1 MKRDL
6 YWIVVLGLVAT
17 AMVIALDRVNRDPG
31 SDPWETLP
39 ARLGGVAVCFG
50 ASLFSWILNTEAF
63 ERKNPVASV
72 LLFGL
77 VRTMV
82 VLGALGFATA
92 TKWNNHNFFVSTL
105 VGCYFSFLAL
115 ESCLQ
120 IRRIHSRI

>member
-1 MKRDL
+1 MRRDL
-6 YWIVVLGLVAT
+6 YWILVLTLACAAVAIGID
-17 AMVIALDRVNRDPG
+17 IAFRDTDSG
-31 SDPWETLP
+31 PWETLS
-39 ARLGGVAVCFG
+39 ARLAGVMVCSG

-72 LLFGL
+72 LLFAM

-82 VLGALGFATA
+82 VFGALAFATA
-92 TKWNNHNFFVSTL
+92 TKWNNHNFFTSAL

-120 IRRIHSRI
+120 IRRIHSRN

>member
-6 YWIVVLGLVAT
+6 YWIFVLGLACT
-17 AMVIALDRVNRDPG
+17 AVTIGIDRVNRQLG

-39 ARLGGVAVCFG
+39 ARLGGVAVCLG
-50 ASLFSWILNTEAF
+50 ASLFSWILNTESF

-72 LLFGL
+72 LLFTL

-82 VLGALGFATA
+82 VLGALAFATA
-92 TKWNNHNFFVSTL
+92 TKWNNHNFFASAL

-120 IRRIHSRI
+120 IRRSHSRI